1 LYKFDLRV
9 SLFYFIRLNPYSF
22 TMSLTLFA
30 KTMEELSVYGDSSF
44 LKFVKDPHKYNESK
58 TDLKLY
64 TLKHFLGLYHDD
76 FYKYHGYYPHYLAD
90 EEESEDTEIICL
102 VDISRCKDH
111 TMKKDMRKKYRK
123 AGSHRRRK
131 LREKYSY
138 RNPLNRIH
146 AYIIVQQA
154 PGETG
159 DKTLAINVVCSSNY
173 SDTKGIG
180 SYMMKTTLKAAKQA
194 LFINVV
200 LEVGNPEAEENPE
213 NIDDSAEESE
223 EESAEE
229 SAEESE
235 EEYEDE
241 QHENL
246 ESVVDIISSKLWR
259 ISVRHNNGIPL
270 YNIGEDY
277 LNSIIHE
284 YLFGETYEY
293 IEWEPE
299 YDDEEYG
306 YGGYYYLKGKIC
318 CKDLMK
324 YYESFGFK
332 EDPKVNTEW
341 KCFSIVP
348 FPSMILKL

>member
-1 LYKFDLRV
+1 
-9 SLFYFIRLNPYSF
+9 
-22 TMSLTLFA
+22 MSLTLFA
-30 KTMEELSVYGDSSF
+30 KMMEELSVYGESSF
-44 LKFVKDPHKYNESK
+44 QKFVKDPHKYKESK

-76 FYKYHGYYPHYLAD
+76 FYKYHEYFPHYLAD
-90 EEESEDTEIICL
+90 EEETDNHEILCL

-154 PGETG
+154 PGETD

-180 SYMMKTTLKAAKQA
+180 SYMMKTSLKAAKEA
-194 LFINVV
+194 LFTNVV
-200 LEVGNPEAEENPE
+200 LEVGNPEAEENPK
-213 NIDDSAEESE
+213 NIIEDNDEESAKETDEEESDYEESSE
-223 EESAEE
+223 EESDEE
-229 SAEESE
+229 DK
-235 EEYEDE
+235 YDDE
-241 QHENL
+241 QRDNL
-246 ESVVDIISSKLWR
+246 DSVVDIISSKLWR
-259 ISVRHNNGIPL
+259 ISVRHNNGVPL

-284 YLFGETYEY
+284 YLFGETDEY
-293 IEWEPE
+293 IEWEPD

-306 YGGYYYLKGKIC
+306 YGGYYYLKGKLC

-332 EDPKVNTEW
+332 EDSKVNTEW

>member
-1 LYKFDLRV
+1 
-9 SLFYFIRLNPYSF
+9 
-22 TMSLTLFA
+22 MSLTLFA
-30 KTMEELSVYGDSSF
+30 KMMEELSVYGESSF
-44 LKFVKDPHKYNESK
+44 QKFVKDPHKYKESN

-76 FYKYHGYYPHYLAD
+76 FYNYHGYYPHYLAD
-90 EEESEDTEIICL
+90 EEEPEDTEIICL

-154 PGETG
+154 PGETD

-173 SDTKGIG
+173 SDTKGTG

-194 LFINVV
+194 GFHNIV

-213 NIDDSAEESE
+213 NIVDDSSDESE

-235 EEYEDE
+235 EGYDDE
-241 QHENL
+241 QCENL
-246 ESVVDIISSKLWR
+246 DTIVDIISSKLWR
-259 ISVRHNNGIPL
+259 ISVRHNNGVPL

-284 YLFGETYEY
+284 YLFGETDEY
-293 IEWEPE
+293 IEWEPD

-306 YGGYYYLKGKIC
+306 FVYFRYMGC
-318 CKDLMK
+318 
-324 YYESFGFK
+324 
-332 EDPKVNTEW
+332 TW
-341 KCFSIVP
+341 
-348 FPSMILKL
+348 